1 MHKQPAISSHFNH
14 AAAVLTF
21 HTPLRQHA
29 ATLVCDC
36 QQVATTWLQQ
46 LNQACQH
53 RDWSLLAS
61 QLSPQVRQVNLF
73 GQAQQGIPALLQ
85 SLQQLLAENPG
96 LQLHYQLKDV
106 QQLGNSVLVLQV
118 QQHWLQQDQPASSC
132 LLLLVLQ
139 QVQQQWLLAAC
150 NAL

>member
-1 MHKQPAISSHFNH
+1 MHKDQAINSSFNH

-21 HTPLRQHA
+21 NTPLRSGA
-29 ATLVCDC
+29 ATFSCDD
-36 QQVATTWLQQ
+36 QTAASAWLQQ
-46 LNQACQH
+46 LNMACQQ
-53 RDWSLLAS
+53 RNWQLLAT
-61 QLSPQVRQVNLF
+61 QLSPQVQQVNLF

-85 SLQQLLAENPG
+85 SLQLLLAENPG
-96 LQLHYQLKDV
+96 LQLHYQLQHV
-106 QQLGNSVLVLQV
+106 QQLGSSVLVLQV
-118 QQHWLQQDQPASSC
+118 QQHWLQPDQPASSC

>member
-1 MHKQPAISSHFNH
+1 MHKHQAISSHFNH

-21 HTPLRQHA
+21 TTPLRQHTA
-29 ATLVCDC
+29 NLVCDC
-36 QQVATTWLQQ
+36 QQAATAWLQQ
-46 LNQACQH
+46 LNQACQQ
-53 RDWSLLAS
+53 RDWPLLAT

-106 QQLGNSVLVLQV
+106 QQLGSSVLVLQV
-118 QQHWLQQDQPASSC
+118 QQHWLQPDQPASSC

>member
-1 MHKQPAISSHFNH
+1 MHKHQAISNSFNH

-21 HTPLRQHA
+21 HTPLRNSATHFAYDGQPA
-29 ATLVCDC
+29 AS
-36 QQVATTWLQQ
+36 AWLQQ
-46 LNQACQH
+46 LNQACQQ

-96 LQLHYQLKDV
+96 LQLHYQLQDV

-132 LLLLVLQ
+132 LLLLVLH

>member
-1 MHKQPAISSHFNH
+1 MHKHPTTSSHFNH
-14 AAAVLTF
+14 AASVLTF

-29 ATLVCDC
+29 ANLVCDC
-36 QQVATTWLQQ
+36 QQTATVWLQQ
-46 LNQACQH
+46 LNLACQQ
-53 RDWSLLAS
+53 RDWPLLAS

-96 LQLHYQLKDV
+96 LQLHYQLQHV
-106 QQLGNSVLVLQV
+106 QQLGSSVLVLQV
-118 QQHWLQQDQPASSC
+118 QQHWLQQEQPASSC
-132 LLLLVLQ
+132 LLLLVLH
-139 QVQQQWLLAAC
+139 QVQQHWVLAAC